1 MRADARRNR
10 ERLLSAADLV
20 FAERGPRAS
29 TEEVARRAGVG
40 IGTVFRH
47 FPTKESL
54 LEAVFVDRLR
64 RLVDEADKL
73 ALAEDPGAA
82 FFVFL
87 RTVIEQSDRKRTFS
101 DALAAAGVDV
111 AAVAAPVKDDLH
123 RAGEVLLAKAQA
135 AGAVRPDIGV
145 RELMA
150 LLVGLARAA
159 DCTPDPALR
168 ARALDVLMDGLR
180 PRQVTP

>member
-20 FAERGPRAS
+20 FAERGPGAS

-64 RLVDEADKL
+64 R
-73 ALAEDPGAA
+73 
-82 FFVFL
+82 
-87 RTVIEQSDRKRTFS
+87 
-101 DALAAAGVDV
+101 
-111 AAVAAPVKDDLH
+111 
-123 RAGEVLLAKAQA
+123 
-135 AGAVRPDIGV
+135 
-145 RELMA
+145 
-150 LLVGLARAA
+150 
-159 DCTPDPALR
+159 
-168 ARALDVLMDGLR
+168 
-180 PRQVTP
+180 